1 VSSSQLATRHTTL
14 STDDALLLLLLLDLP
29 PASSLPAV
37 ESLCRL
43 PLLSSRRLALAD
55 RDDADAAISL
65 SWRRMCADCTADAV
79 VCVSLLTFCGIDAA
93 LSAAAA
99 TADDDDNVDVEWLV
113 RLDDRA
119 LTDGGAVL
127 SLLAAVC
134 RATPAAVAVVVVAEV
149 RLCAR

>member
-93 LSAAAA
+93 LSA
-99 TADDDDNVDVEWLV
+99 TADDDDDDVDVEWLV

-134 RATPAAVAVVVVAEV
+134 RATPAAVAVVVAEV

>member
-1 VSSSQLATRHTTL
+1 MSSSQLATRHTTL

-93 LSAAAA
+93 LSA
-99 TADDDDNVDVEWLV
+99 TADDDDDDVDVEWLV

-134 RATPAAVAVVVVAEV
+134 RATPAAVAVVVAEV

>member
-1 VSSSQLATRHTTL
+1 MSSSQLATRHTTL

-93 LSAAAA
+93 LSAAA
-99 TADDDDNVDVEWLV
+99 DDDVDVEWLV

-134 RATPAAVAVVVVAEV
+134 RATPAAVAVVVAEV

>member
-99 TADDDDNVDVEWLV
+99 ADDDDDVDVEWLV

-134 RATPAAVAVVVVAEV
+134 RATPAAVAAVVAEV

>member
-99 TADDDDNVDVEWLV
+99 DDDVEWLV

-134 RATPAAVAVVVVAEV
+134 RATPAAVAVAVVAEV

>member
-1 VSSSQLATRHTTL
+1 MSSSQLATRHTTL

-99 TADDDDNVDVEWLV
+99 DDDEDDVEWLV

-134 RATPAAVAVVVVAEV
+134 RATPAAAAAVVAEV

>member
-1 VSSSQLATRHTTL
+1 
-14 STDDALLLLLLLDLP
+14 LLLLLDLP

-99 TADDDDNVDVEWLV
+99 AADDDDDVEWLV

>member
-99 TADDDDNVDVEWLV
+99 ADDDDVDVEWLV

>member
-1 VSSSQLATRHTTL
+1 
-14 STDDALLLLLLLDLP
+14 LLLLLLDLP

-99 TADDDDNVDVEWLV
+99 ADDDDVEWLV

-134 RATPAAVAVVVVAEV
+134 RATPAAVAAVVAEV